1 MKYKRIKKE
10 LVLILILLISF
21 GTVFIFGKL
30 SMSGEENNILTKDMF
45 IEEALEYTNVID
57 NLENQKIDLVK
68 GYTDYNKIMEPLKAV
83 YDMLPTYK
91 ALGVL
96 YDIEVSQSNHIR
108 YLDLLALN
116 VQEVLVEPELIEFG
130 ELQVT
135 LADEIPT
142 MMSIVDYMTYTE
154 LKDAFSALGILDHN
168 VSKNVEYNTFVD
180 PISIFPISMLDGI
193 NGLSS
198 AVKTTESSIKGGAAQ
213 LYDSV
218 ILLQD
223 MLILLDQSYNSSLQ
237 SYNRNIVKYEKGLL
251 SEYELNKS
259 KNQQIIDRINRDTLS
274 RKIRNSKMNI
284 NVMRGIEP
292 TVSFSI
298 EIPKQFMIKIE
309 TLEFYK
315 ETARQNSDSIKSIN
329 TSINYQKQKLDIMD
343 DYISKNDNR
352 YKTEEYQLK
361 IFELQLKEA
370 INDIELSIT
379 ENYNDLVQNYNGYF
393 LALEELED
401 ANKQLERL
409 QINLENGLMAEYVVN
424 DFKILVTQKAN
435 NRATKLRDY
444 MSALTALYNITGLD
458 FPY

>member
-10 LVLILILLISF
+10 LVMILILLISF
-21 GTVFIFGKL
+21 GTVFVFGKL

-45 IEEALEYTNVID
+45 IEEALEYTNALD
-57 NLENQKIDLVK
+57 NLENRKIDLIK
-68 GYTDYNKIMEPLKAV
+68 GFTDYNKIMEPLRAIH
-83 YDMLPTYK
+83 DMLPMYK
-91 ALGVL
+91 TLGSL
-96 YDIEVSQSNHIR
+96 YDIEANNPKKIV
-108 YLDLLALN
+108 YLDLVVLMLN
-116 VQEVLVEPELIEFG
+116 EDITDIEFA
-130 ELQVT
+130 QAVT
-135 LADEIPT
+135 DEGLVGIVPT
-142 MMSIVDYMTYTE
+142 MSIADYMTYTE
-154 LKDAFSALGILDHN
+154 LKDAFSAFGILDHN

-180 PISIFPISMLDGI
+180 PISIVPISMLDGI

-274 RKIRNSKMNI
+274 RDIRNSKMNI

-370 INDIELSIT
+370 VNDIELSIT

-409 QINLENGLMAEYVVN
+409 QINLDNGLMAEYVVN